1 MKVCRARPG
10 SDGRVRLNRC
20 ANRASSLSL
29 AVPRLEAKFL
39 EAIVDFKAIEQKW
52 QARWNEDGLYRT
64 PANPDADR
72 KYYLL
77 EMFAYPSG
85 DIHMGHFRNYS
96 LGDVIWRY
104 KRMLG
109 QHLLH
114 PFGWDA
120 FGLPAEQAAIQRD
133 IHPAEWTEGNIAT
146 GRKTLETLGIS
157 YDWDREVVT
166 CRPDYYRWTQWIFL
180 ELLERGLAYQDE
192 GSVNW
197 CPECNTALANAQV
210 ESDGS
215 CWRHPD
221 TKVERRYLKQWYFR
235 ITEYAQRLLDS
246 LDDLEENWPESTVAK
261 QRHWIGRSTG
271 AELDFSV
278 VETGDPLPI
287 FTTRPDTVFGV
298 TFMAIAPDAKLMRE
312 LVASC
317 PNREP
322 VEEYI
327 LQASLRSEIDRS
339 AEDRDKDG
347 VDTGLHVR
355 NPFNGDEVPLFV
367 ADYVLAGYGSGAV
380 MAVPAHD
387 QRDFEFARKYDIPI
401 HTVIRPADGDAL
413 VPDEM
418 DAAFVRDG
426 VMHASGPFDGTPNRE
441 GIAEVAAFADE
452 QGFGKATVQFKLR
465 DWLISRQRYWGAPIP
480 VVHCPDCGVVPV
492 PRDQLP
498 VVLPDVKD
506 FLPRGRS
513 PLADVD
519 EFIRTPCPTCGK
531 PAERDADTMDTF
543 VCSSWYQLR
552 YADPTNADALWD
564 REALKTWLPVDLYI
578 GGAEHATLHL
588 MYFRFITKV
597 LFDAGWSEVDEPVTR
612 LFHHGMVHDEHGD
625 KMSKSKGNAISPVA
639 LIQDWGVD
647 IPRTA
652 MLFLAPP
659 DTALSWANDSMIGA
673 KRFLSRASGLV
684 ERTVAAGGRMPGGAV
699 PPYPFA
705 DAADG
710 ERAGLRKLHQT
721 VRKVT
726 GDLDRIQFNTAI
738 AALMELL
745 NVAGNDQTD
754 STADV
759 HVAGTFAQLIAPFA
773 PHLAEELWSMLG
785 GEGTVFDSTWPA
797 FDEAACVEDAVTI
810 AVQIKG
816 KLRGTFQVPR
826 GTGQDTLLDQV
837 YADERLAGFAGPR
850 DALRRVIH
858 LPDRILNLLPG

>member
-1 MKVCRARPG
+1 
-10 SDGRVRLNRC
+10 
-20 ANRASSLSL
+20 L

>member
-1 MKVCRARPG
+1 M
-10 SDGRVRLNRC
+10 
-20 ANRASSLSL
+20 
-29 AVPRLEAKFL
+29 
-39 EAIVDFKAIEQKW
+39 DFKAIEQKW
-52 QARWNEDGLYRT
+52 QRSWSEGGLYRT
-64 PANPDADR
+64 PENPDPDR
-72 KYYLL
+72 KCYLL

-96 LGDVIWRY
+96 LGDVMWRY
-104 KRMLG
+104 KRMQG
-109 QHLLH
+109 KHLLH

-120 FGLPAEQAAIQRD
+120 FGLPAEQAAIQRG
-133 IHPAEWTEGNIAT
+133 IHPSEWTEGNIAT

-180 ELLERGLAYQDE
+180 KMLERGLAYQDE

-210 ESDGS
+210 ESDGT
-215 CWRHPD
+215 CWRHSE
-221 TKVERRYLKQWYFR
+221 TRVERRYLKQWYFR

-246 LDDLEENWPESTVAK
+246 LDDLEATWPESTVAK

-271 AELDFSV
+271 AEIHFGV

-287 FTTRPDTVFGV
+287 FTTRPDTVYGV

-312 LVASC
+312 LVDVC
-317 PNREP
+317 PNREA

-327 LQASLRSEIDRS
+327 LQAALRSEIDRT

-387 QRDFEFARKYDIPI
+387 QRDFEFARKYGIDIR
-401 HTVIRPADGDAL
+401 TVIRPADSDPL
-413 VPDEM
+413 VPADME
-418 DAAFVRDG
+418 AAYVRDG
-426 VMHASGPFDGTPNRE
+426 VMHDSGPFDGTPNRE
-441 GIAEVAAFADE
+441 GIAAVAAHADE

-480 VVHCPDCGVVPV
+480 VVHCEDCGVVPV
-492 PRDQLP
+492 PEDQLP
-498 VVLPDVKD
+498 VLLPDVRD
-506 FLPRGRS
+506 FLPKGRS
-513 PLADVD
+513 PLADVAD
-519 EFIRTPCPTCGK
+519 FIQTPCPTCGK

-552 YADPTNADALWD
+552 YADPTNDKALWD
-564 REALKTWLPVDLYI
+564 LDALKTWLPVDLYI
-578 GGAEHATLHL
+578 GGTEHATGHL
-588 MYFRFITKV
+588 LYFRFFTKV
-597 LFDAGWSEVDEPVTR
+597 LHDAGLSAVDEPVTQ
-612 LFHHGMVHDEHGD
+612 LFHHGMVHDEDGD

-639 LIQDWGVD
+639 LIQEWGVD

-659 DTALSWANDSMIGA
+659 DTAISWANDGMIGA
-673 KRFLSRASGLV
+673 KRFLTRAAGLV
-684 ERTVAAGGRMPGGAV
+684 ERTVDAGGRMPDGKA
-699 PPYPFA
+699 PSYPFA
-705 DAADG
+705 GASDA
-710 ERAGLRKLHQT
+710 EKPLLRKLHQT
-721 VRKVT
+721 IRKVT

-745 NVAGNDQTD
+745 NAAGDGQTD
-754 STADV
+754 SPADV
-759 HVAGTFAQLIAPFA
+759 HVAGTLAQLIAPFA
-773 PHLAEELWSMLG
+773 PHLGEELWSLLG
-785 GEGTVFDSTWPA
+785 GEGTVFDGGWPA
-797 FDEAACVEDAVTI
+797 FDEAACVEDSVTV

-816 KLRGTFQVPR
+816 KLRGTFAVPR
-826 GTGQDTLLDQV
+826 GTDQDTLLDQV

-858 LPDRILNLLPG
+858 IPDRILNLIPG